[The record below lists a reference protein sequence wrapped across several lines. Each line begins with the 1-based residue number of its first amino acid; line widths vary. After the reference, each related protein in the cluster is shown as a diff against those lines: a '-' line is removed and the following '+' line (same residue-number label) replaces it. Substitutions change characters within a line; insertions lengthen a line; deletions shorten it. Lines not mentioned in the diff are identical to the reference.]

1 VLAISCSS
9 KESPKV
15 APDEYLKL
23 HKSHLPKHK
32 ICHKFQTDVL
42 EAAIRVANNAELHDE
57 LYFFVRS
64 EKKALYYLKQF
75 NLSKFTLSE
84 NKLELEAIINACV
97 MESSPDHRPCDT
109 LFSGYK
115 FFRALIYGMNQY
127 GWSKKTI
134 IKAKNTT
141 LSYLEYLAQT
151 ESSLMGILFADD
163 LLMRLADRGY
173 VDNSLYTET
182 IAFKH
187 EGEKA
192 YKELRKQIKKLGKK
206 KLACDDATDFY
217 SNERLKVKSLSQ
229 NFLTILNKAK

>member
-1 VLAISCSS
+1 MISCSS
-9 KESPKV
+9 KKSPKV

-23 HKSHLPKHK
+23 YKAHLPQHN
-32 ICHKFQTDVL
+32 ICHKFQSDVL
-42 EAAIRVANNAELHDE
+42 KSAIRETENAELHDE
-57 LYFFVRS
+57 QYFFIRN
-64 EKKALYYLKQF
+64 ERKALAYLKQF
-75 NLSKFTLSE
+75 DLKKFTLNE
-84 NKLELEAIINACV
+84 NKLEFEAIINACV
-97 MESSPDHRPCDT
+97 MESSLEHKPCDT

-134 IKAKNTT
+134 TLARNTT
-141 LSYLEYLAQT
+141 LSYLKYLAQT

-173 VDNSLYTET
+173 VDNSLYPET

-192 YKELRKQIKKLGKK
+192 YKDLRKQIKKLGKK
-206 KLACDDATDFY
+206 KLDCNDATDFY
-217 SNERLKVKSLSQ
+217 ANERIKVKSLSQ
-229 NFLTILNKAK
+229 SFSTILNKTK